1 MKVESGTPADPLA
14 QVLQSA
20 QAQQTDMSERLLKV
34 LVTNQIDLTSLD
46 TMGKL
51 FDQRV

>member
-1 MKVESGTPADPLA
+1 MKVESGMTPDPLA
-14 QVLQSA
+14 QVLQNA
-20 QAQQTDMSERLLKV
+20 QAQQSDMSERLLKTI
-34 LVTNQIDLTSLD
+34 VTNQIDLTSLD